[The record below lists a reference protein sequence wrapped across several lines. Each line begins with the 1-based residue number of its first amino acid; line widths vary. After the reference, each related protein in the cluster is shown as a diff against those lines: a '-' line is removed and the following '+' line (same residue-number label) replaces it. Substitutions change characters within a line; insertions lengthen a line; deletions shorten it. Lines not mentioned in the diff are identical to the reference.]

1 MEEEAV
7 VNEIKD
13 EDVVSEEY
21 TVEYDIS
28 EVGNVLSELSN
39 IQNTMNNLQ
48 KQFDYINRAI
58 QNSRLILHKLD
69 KDEDLP

>member
-1 MEEEAV
+1 MKKEPLSSD
-7 VNEIKD
+7 IKD
-13 EDVVSEEY
+13 EDVVSDEY
-21 TVEYDIS
+21 AVEYDIS